1 MLDTEREIPHWPAVS
16 GCTQLACHLL
26 RNRDTE
32 LSHGSPSASE
42 DHTMPVVPMD
52 SIRARSAPRTAQLN
66 LNVRGLAPS
75 ATLAINEHSA
85 ALQRAGR
92 EVLRLGLGQSPFPVP
107 AVVVEALKNNAH
119 QKDYLPV
126 KGLQALREA
135 VAGYHARVNGIARTA
150 EDVVIGP
157 GSKEL
162 MFILQL
168 VFYGD
173 LVIPAPSWVS
183 YSPQASIIGRQ
194 IRRVDTRLENGWRLQ
209 PDDLEALCLEDPTRP
224 RLLILNYP
232 NNPVGATYASDELKA
247 LAEVARKYGML
258 VLSDEI
264 YGELNFDGAHDSI
277 ARYYPD
283 GTIISSGLS
292 KWAGAGGWRLGTFL
306 FPPELRWLLDACAVV
321 ASETFT
327 TTSAP
332 IQHAAIRAYEG
343 GAEIDDYLTRSRR
356 LLKALGPF
364 FAACLREM
372 GCSLPEPGGG
382 FYLFPDFSAHRD
394 TLNQRG
400 ILTSRQLCERLLDD
414 AGVACLP
421 GTDFGRPATEFTV
434 RLAYVDFDGAA
445 ALDAADA
452 DVTMDEAFLR
462 QYCPNVIAAAER
474 IGAWLEG

>member
-1 MLDTEREIPHWPAVS
+1 M
-16 GCTQLACHLL
+16 
-26 RNRDTE
+26 NRVN
-32 LSHGSPSASE
+32 A
-42 DHTMPVVPMD
+42 
-52 SIRARSAPRTAQLN
+52 RAAPRTAHLN
-66 LNVRGLAPS
+66 LNVRGLTPS

-85 ALQRAGR
+85 ALQQAGR
-92 EVLRLGLGQSPFPVP
+92 EVFRLGLGQSPFPVP
-107 AVVVEALKNNAH
+107 DPVVDALRTHAH

-135 VAGYHARVNGIARTA
+135 VADYHARVNGITRSA
-150 EDVVIGP
+150 EDVIIGP

-173 LVIPAPSWVS
+173 LIIPAPSWVS
-183 YSPQASIIGRQ
+183 YSPQATIIGRQ
-194 IRRVDTRLENGWRLQ
+194 IRRIDTQPENGWRLQ
-209 PDDLEALCLEDPTRP
+209 PEELAALCLEDPTRP

-232 NNPVGATYASDELKA
+232 NNPVGATYTTSQLQA
-247 LAEVARKYGML
+247 LANVAREYGII

-306 FPPELRWLLDACAVV
+306 FPPELRWLLDAIAVV

-343 GAEIDDYLTRSRR
+343 GPEIDDYLARSRR
-356 LLKALGPF
+356 VLKAVGPAV
-364 FAACLREM
+364 AAHLREA
-372 GCSLPEPGGG
+372 GCSLPEPEGG
-382 FYLFPDFSAHRD
+382 FYLFPDFATHREK
-394 TLNQRG
+394 LKHRG
-400 ILTSRQLCERLLDD
+400 ILTSRQLCERLLNDL
-414 AGVACLP
+414 GVACLP

-445 ALDAADA
+445 ALNAADI
-452 DVTMDEAFLR
+452 DVPMDASFLG

-474 IGAWLEG
+474 IKAWLDD

>member
-1 MLDTEREIPHWPAVS
+1 
-16 GCTQLACHLL
+16 
-26 RNRDTE
+26 
-32 LSHGSPSASE
+32 
-42 DHTMPVVPMD
+42 MPVVPMD
-52 SIRARSAPRTAQLN
+52 STRARATPRAAHLN

-85 ALQRAGR
+85 ALQQAGR
-92 EVLRLGLGQSPFPVP
+92 EVFRLGLGQSPFPVP
-107 AVVVEALKNNAH
+107 EPVVEALRSNAH

-135 VAGYHARVNGIARTA
+135 VAGYHARVNGIARSA
-150 EDVVIGP
+150 EDVIIGP

-194 IRRVDTRLENGWRLQ
+194 IRRIDTQPENGWRLQ
-209 PDDLEALCLEDPTRP
+209 AEELEALCLEDSTRP

-232 NNPVGATYASDELKA
+232 NNPVGTTYTTNELKA
-247 LAEVARKYGML
+247 LAEVAREYGMI

-306 FPPELRWLLDACAVV
+306 FPPELRWLLDAMAVV

-332 IQHAAIRAYEG
+332 IQHAAIRAYQG
-343 GAEIDDYLTRSRR
+343 GAEIDDYLARSRR
-356 LLKALGPF
+356 VLKALGPAV
-364 FAACLREM
+364 AARLREA
-372 GCSLPEPGGG
+372 GCSLPEPEGG
-382 FYLFPDFSAHRD
+382 FYLFPDFSAHREK
-394 TLNQRG
+394 LNSRG
-400 ILTSRQLCERLLDD
+400 VVTSRQLCGRLLNDV
-414 AGVACLP
+414 GVACLP
-421 GTDFGRPATEFTV
+421 GTDFGRSATEFTV

-445 ALDAADA
+445 ALKAADS
-452 DVTMDEAFLR
+452 DVPMNGSLLR
-462 QYCPNVIAAAER
+462 QYCPNVIAAADR
-474 IGAWLEG
+474 IKEWLDD